1 MTTQN
6 NNNAQIVSLKA
17 DLVRL
22 ESILALYKEV
32 DTFKFDNNLQVTMQ
46 VRTQIAECK
55 KQIKEFENVALTTP
69 TKEVKKLIKK
79 EFKKVGSHL
88 GTVKAALEMQ
98 YPNVEWSEYREFA
111 KEVEQKKYANVETKI
126 RASVRFQ

>member
-1 MTTQN
+1 MTTQ

-46 VRTQIAECK
+46 VRTQIVECK
-55 KQIKEFENVALTTP
+55 KQIKELENVAPTTP
-69 TKEVKKLIKK
+69 TKEVKKLITK

-98 YPNVEWSEYREFA
+98 YPNVEWAEYREFA